1 MDWDP
6 ACFPYDVASGDPASR
21 NDQDSAP
28 HVPKA
33 VVVNPLFDWG
43 ADRPPE
49 TPLHESVIYELHVKG
64 FTVTHPGIPRRLR
77 GTYAGLAHPVAVDYL
92 TPSASPSSSSR
103 STSSSTTP
111 GWSSGACATT
121 GVTTPSGLRPHDEYS
136 SAGSD
141 GSQVTEFKAM
151 VRSLHEAGIEVI
163 LDVVYNHTAEGNHLG
178 PILSFK
184 GIDNAAYYRLVPDD
198 RAHYYDT
205 TGTGNSL
212 NMAHPHTLQLI
223 MDSLRYWVIEMHVD
237 GFRFDLAATLAR
249 QFHEVERLSA
259 FFDLV
264 QQDRWSARSS
274 SSPSPGP
281 GRGWLPGRQLP
292 PRWSEWNGRY
302 RDTVR
307 DVARCSRRPR

>member
-1 MDWDP
+1 M
-6 ACFPYDVASGDPASR
+6 
-21 NDQDSAP
+21 
-28 HVPKA
+28 
-33 VVVNPLFDWG
+33 
-43 ADRPPE
+43 
-49 TPLHESVIYELHVKG
+49 IYELHVKG
-64 FTVTHPGIPRRLR
+64 FTVTHPGIPERLR

-92 TPSASPSSSSR
+92 TAL
-103 STSSSTTP
+103 
-111 GWSSGACATT
+111 
-121 GVTTPSGLRPHDEYS
+121 GVTAVELQPVHQFVHDARLVERGLRNYWGYNSIGFLAPHDEYS

-264 QQDRWSARSS
+264 QQDPVVSQVKLIAEPWDL
-274 SSPSPGP
+274 GE
-281 GRGWLPGRQLP
+281 GGYQVGNFP

-307 DVARCSRRPR
+307 DVWRGARRPR